1 MNLLQV
7 SIRTSENPIPI
18 PTEPSKSMESTRAS
32 EIIFDPVLES
42 TTVDENVTTPN
53 VADPTIQ
60 TLSDSTSLLPNS
72 QPELKERK
80 RRKKA
85 HLDESSIITSGK
97 RQRTNKKYSK

>member
-7 SIRTSENPIPI
+7 SIITSENPIPI

-32 EIIFDPVLES
+32 EIIFEPVLES
-42 TTVDENVTTPN
+42 TTVEKNVS
-53 VADPTIQ
+53 DPTIPS
-60 TLSDSTSLLPNS
+60 LSDSTSLIPNS

>member
-7 SIRTSENPIPI
+7 SIRTSENSIPI
-18 PTEPSKSMESTRAS
+18 PTRAS
-32 EIIFDPVLES
+32 EIIFEPVLES
-42 TTVDENVTTPN
+42 TTVDKNVTIPN
-53 VADPTIQ
+53 VSDPTIPS
-60 TLSDSTSLLPNS
+60 LSDSTSLIPNS

-97 RQRTNKKYSK
+97 RQRPNTKYSK